1 MSPVLAE
8 KTATLQNLMKNLPY
22 DSIVRNSSQVEK
34 QIEEQNPKYDL
45 FQNAGEQRPQ
55 KLKRLSVSYRNE
67 EMLDGRTGAL
77 IINRDYANFIYSQL
91 DMDKMR
97 RLQEM
102 RRMAMFAEVS
112 DCTDEICDEAMTYDE
127 VTKRLISFELDGEYN
142 NEIKE
147 AVKKEFEKFVE
158 IFDLDNNGWEY
169 VRQFLIEGELFFENI
184 ISKEKPWFGILGVV
198 NVPADVI
205 NPVYY
210 NVQNGDIREFRL
222 RKLTPQQANATNSRN
237 VYQSQANYL
246 ANVAQQKE
254 EIIILSKPQV
264 TYMHSNRWNEEKT
277 FRVPFLEMCRRAYKM
292 LSLVEDA
299 IVIYRLVR
307 APERLVFK
315 IDVGSMPPAQAEA
328 HVRRMMQQYWQKKA
342 IDPTGG
348 ITNSYDPQSM
358 LDSYWFTKRGDSEGS
373 SVESLPAGANLG
385 QLEDLNYFVEK
396 LYKSL
401 KVPTSRLSADTPA
414 RDGTEITREELRFAK
429 FIQRIQR
436 QIVQGIK
443 TSFITHL
450 KLRGKRPA
458 DPESNSWWE
467 QYELRAN
474 DIKMTMAS
482 PTNFA
487 AMREQQQFEVMANNL
502 TTMAG
507 IEGVSISYALK
518 RWMKMTDAE
527 IRVNNALLRFDA
539 AMKWQLEQI
548 QQFGPNYRKAIEQQN
563 AELMGGGQEQPGGG
577 DMSGLPGGGGGGG
590 GAALPDFGDI
600 PDAGGDTAGAEGG
613 DAAELPDMG
622 DK

>member
-8 KTATLQNLMKNLPY
+8 KTETLQNLLKNLPY
-22 DSIVRNSSQVEK
+22 DSIVRNSDQVEK
-34 QIEEQNPKYDL
+34 QIAEQNPKYDL
-45 FQNAGEQRPQ
+45 FQGAGEEAPQ

-67 EMLDGRTGAL
+67 ELLDTRTGAL

-112 DCTDEICDEAMTYDE
+112 DCVDEICDETMTYDD
-127 VTKRLISFELDGEYN
+127 VTKLLITFSLEGNYN
-142 NEIKE
+142 DDVKS
-147 AVKKEFEKFVE
+147 ALKKEFDRFVE
-158 IFDLDNNGWEY
+158 VFDLDNNGWEY
-169 VRQFLIEGELFFENI
+169 IRQFLIEGELFFENI
-184 ISKEKPWFGILGVV
+184 ISKEKPWYGILGVI

-210 NVQNGDIREFRL
+210 NVQNGDIREYRL
-222 RKLTPQQANATNSRN
+222 RKLTPQQANATNARN

-254 EIIILSKPQV
+254 DIIILSKPQV
-264 TYMHSNRWNEEKT
+264 TYIHSNRWNEEKT

-315 IDVGSMPPAQAEA
+315 IDTGTMPPAQAEA

-342 IDPTGG
+342 IDPTGN

-358 LDSYWFTKRGDSEGS
+358 LDSYWFTKRGESEGS
-373 SVESLPAGANLG
+373 TVESLPGGANLG

-401 KVPTSRLSADTPA
+401 KVPVSRLSSDTPT

-429 FIQRIQR
+429 FVQRIQR
-436 QIVQGIK
+436 QFVQGIK
-443 TSFITHL
+443 SSFVTHL
-450 KLRGKRPA
+450 KLRGKKPNN
-458 DPESNSWWE
+458 PESKSWWE
-467 QYELRAN
+467 QFDLRIN
-474 DIKMTMAS
+474 DLKMSMAS

-487 AMREQQQFEVMANNL
+487 AMREQQQFELMANNL
-502 TTMAG
+502 TTMVG
-507 IEGVSISYALK
+507 IEGVSLTYSLK

-527 IRVNNALLRFDA
+527 VRTNNALMRFDA
-539 AMKWQLEQI
+539 AFKWELEQI

-563 AELMGGGQEQPGGG
+563 SELMGNQDGGG
-577 DMSGLPGGGGGGG
+577 DMAGLPGGGGGGMG
-590 GAALPDFGDI
+590 GGDAAALPDFGDI
-600 PDAGGDTAGAEGG
+600 PDDAAGGEPAEEP
-613 DAAELPDMG
+613 ALPEAPA

>member
-1 MSPVLAE
+1 MSPTLVE
-8 KTATLQNLMKNLPY
+8 KTQTLQNLLNNLPY
-22 DSIVRNSSQVEK
+22 DSIVRNSEQVET
-34 QIEEQNPKYDL
+34 QIKEQNPKYDT
-45 FQNAGEQRPQ
+45 FQSAGEEKPL

-67 EMLDGRTGAL
+67 ELLDGRTGSL

-112 DCTDEICDEAMTYDE
+112 DCVDEICDETMTYDD
-127 VTKRLISFELDGEYN
+127 VTKQLITFSLDGEYN
-142 NEIKE
+142 DEIKN
-147 AVKKEFEKFVE
+147 AIKTEFERFVE
-158 IFDLDNNGWEY
+158 IYDLDNNGWEY
-169 VRQFLIEGELFFENI
+169 VRQFLVEGELYFENI
-184 ISKEKPWFGILGVV
+184 ISKEKPWYGILGVV

-222 RKLTPQQANATNSRN
+222 RKLTPQQANASNSRN

-254 EIIILSKPQV
+254 DIIILSKPQV

-299 IVIYRLVR
+299 IIIYRLVR

-328 HVRRMMQQYWQKKA
+328 HVRRLMQQYWQKKA
-342 IDPTGG
+342 IDPTGA

-401 KVPTSRLSADTPA
+401 KVPISRLSSDTPT

-436 QIVQGIK
+436 QIANGIK
-443 TSFITHL
+443 SAFITHL
-450 KLRGKRPA
+450 KLRGRHPTDK
-458 DPESNSWWE
+458 ESKSWWE
-467 QYELRAN
+467 QFELRAN
-474 DIKMTMAS
+474 DIKLVMAS

-487 AMREQQQFEVMANNL
+487 AMREQQQFELMANNL
-502 TTMAG
+502 SMMAG
-507 IEGVSISYALK
+507 IEGVSVTYALK
-518 RWMKMTDAE
+518 KWMKMPDAE

-539 AMKWQLEQI
+539 AMKWELEQI

-563 AELMGGGQEQPGGG
+563 AELMGNDQQQAGG

-590 GAALPDFGDI
+590 SAEPALPDFGDI
-600 PDAGGDTAGAEGG
+600 PDAGGEAGG
-613 DAAELPDMG
+613 DETSAEPAAEPPQ
-622 DK
+622 

>member
-1 MSPVLAE
+1 MHSVLAE
-8 KTATLQNLMKNLPY
+8 KTAALHDLLQNLPFNA
-22 DSIVRNSSQVEK
+22 IARNEDGVDK
-34 QIEEQNPKYDL
+34 QIREQNPKYEV
-45 FQNAGEQRPQ
+45 FQSTGERREQ
-55 KLKRLSVSYRNE
+55 KLRRLSVSYRNE
-67 EMLDGRTGAL
+67 ELLDGRTGSL
-77 IINRDYANFIYSQL
+77 IINRDYANFIYSQM

-112 DCTDEICDEAMTYDE
+112 DCVDEICDETMTYDD
-127 VTKRLISFELDGEYN
+127 VTKQLISFVLEGEYTD
-142 NEIKE
+142 EIKE
-147 AVKKEFEKFVE
+147 CVKKEFERFVQAFE
-158 IFDLDNNGWEY
+158 LDENGWEY

-184 ISKEKPWFGILGVV
+184 VSKDKPWLGILGVV

-210 NVQNGDIREFRL
+210 NVQNGDIKEFRL
-222 RKLTPQQANATNSRN
+222 RRLTPQQVNATNARN

-254 EIIILSKPQV
+254 EIIVLNPQQV
-264 TYMHSNRWNEEKT
+264 TYMHSNRWNDEKT

-315 IDVGSMPPAQAEA
+315 IDVGTMPPAQAEA

-342 IDPTGG
+342 IDPTGN
-348 ITNSYDPQSM
+348 ITNAYDPQSM
-358 LDSYWFTKRGDSEGS
+358 LDSYWFTKRGESEGS
-373 SVESLPAGANLG
+373 TVDSLPAGANLG

-401 KVPTSRLSADTPA
+401 KVPVSRLSAETPT

-443 TSFITHL
+443 RTFVTHL
-450 KLRGKRPA
+450 KIRGKRPS
-458 DPESNSWWE
+458 DPESQSWWE
-467 QYELRAN
+467 QFSLRVC
-474 DIKMTMAS
+474 DIKLTMAS

-487 AMREQQQFEVMANNL
+487 AMREQQQFEIMSNNL
-502 TTMAG
+502 STMAS
-507 IEGVSISYALK
+507 IEGVSVSYALK
-518 RWMKMTDAE
+518 RWMKMTDKE

-548 QQFGPNYRKAIEQQN
+548 QQYGPNYRKAIEQQN
-563 AELMGGGQEQPGGG
+563 AELTGAASPDNGSLPGGDLG
-577 DMSGLPGGGGGGG
+577 GGLPGGGDD
-590 GAALPDFGDI
+590 AALPDFGEM
-600 PDAGGDTAGAEGG
+600 PDDTNSEAP
-613 DAAELPDMG
+613 AAEPAPEG
-622 DK
+622 EE